1 MLSGVLSGD
10 IAMGSE
16 VQMLG
21 TKTCRFRLGSMVLL
35 LCAFIWCGVLSGQ
48 EISKAKSHLVYH
60 IGTGDVLQI
69 SVYQHPEWSTT
80 VVVRATG
87 EINVPWHRDAKVVG
101 LSVEAAST
109 LLREQLQSVIDWS
122 CVTLTVKQRKGSWVL
137 EKEPFFVDVPSP
149 GQSSAARV
157 S

>member
-1 MLSGVLSGD
+1 ML
-10 IAMGSE
+10 AAR
-16 VQMLG
+16 
-21 TKTCRFRLGSMVLL
+21 TCRFGFFGCMVLL
-35 LCAFIWCGVLSGQ
+35 LCAFLWCGVLGGQ
-48 EISKAKSHLVYH
+48 EIQKAKSHLVYH

-80 VVVRATG
+80 VVVGANG
-87 EINVPWHRDAKVVG
+87 EISVPWHRDTRVAG

-109 LLREQLQSVIDWS
+109 LVREQLQSLIDWS

-149 GQSSAARV
+149 DQIPAARV

>member
-1 MLSGVLSGD
+1 
-10 IAMGSE
+10 
-16 VQMLG
+16 MLG
-21 TKTCRFRLGSMVLL
+21 AKTFRFGFGFMVLM
-35 LCAFIWCGVLSGQ
+35 LCAFLWCGILSGQ
-48 EISKAKSHLVYH
+48 EIQRAKSHLVYH

-80 VVVRATG
+80 VVVRANG
-87 EINVPWHRDAKVVG
+87 EINVPWHRDAKVAG

-149 GQSSAARV
+149 GQSSAATV